1 MKYLAIIPLALIVA
15 AIGGL
20 AAALAISRPAPPPPL
35 AAMSE
40 ADQLLAKP
48 AGAVPPYSYYAARD
62 GARLAYRLYGGRPGG
77 GVAVLVHGSTGLAI
91 AVHAAARDLAAA
103 GITTYAIDLRGHGE
117 SGSLGDIGYRGQL
130 EDDLA
135 DLVTVIEQR
144 FPGER
149 RLLAGHSLGGG
160 FVLRAAGEPIAAR
173 FDGFLALSPFISVR
187 SGTSRPG
194 TGDRASVTGGWA
206 NAAVPRITVL
216 SLLNGLGITAFDG
229 LDVIAYAVPPNAE
242 GKRARI
248 YSHRLLANM
257 SLPRDWQPALA
268 RIAKPAAVLVG
279 ANDQLFVASAYAAEI
294 RAANPTIGVEVL
306 AGVDHMGMVIQPAAT
321 EAIVRTAGRLLGH

>member
-1 MKYLAIIPLALIVA
+1 MKYLVIIPLALAALVA
-15 AIGGL
+15 IGL
-20 AAALAISRPAPPPPL
+20 AATLAFSRPSTPPPL

-40 ADQLLAKP
+40 ADALLATP
-48 AGAVPPYSYYAARD
+48 AGAVPPYSFYAARD
-62 GARLAYRLYGGRPGG
+62 GTRLAYRLYQGRPGG

-117 SGSLGDIGYRGQL
+117 SGTLGDIGYRGQL

-144 FPGER
+144 FPGEQ

-160 FVLRAAGEPIAAR
+160 FILRAAGEPIAAR

-187 SGTSRPG
+187 SSTSRPG

-216 SLLNGLGITAFDG
+216 SLLNGAGISAFDG

-248 YSHRLLANM
+248 YTHRLLANM
-257 SLPRDWQPALA
+257 SLPRDWQPALG
-268 RIAKPAAVLVG
+268 RIAKPSAVLVG
-279 ANDQLFVASAYAAEI
+279 ENDQLFVASAYADEI
-294 RAANPTIGVEVL
+294 RAANPKIGVEVL

-321 EAIVRTAGRLLGH
+321 EAIVRAAQRLLAR